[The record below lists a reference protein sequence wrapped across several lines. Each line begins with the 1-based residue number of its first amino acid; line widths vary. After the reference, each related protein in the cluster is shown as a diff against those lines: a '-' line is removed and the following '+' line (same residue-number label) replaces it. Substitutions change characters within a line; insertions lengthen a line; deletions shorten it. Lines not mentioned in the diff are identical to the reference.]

1 MSQEVIQVS
10 TKVLKAHPRN
20 NEFFDDIQGKEYEQ
34 FKQSISQDG
43 ILSPILVSPDM
54 TVISG
59 HQRLKACKELGI
71 DLVPIM
77 IRDDLTDENEKL
89 KLLLAANFGRTKNDD
104 AKQRKIATEYV
115 ALCGY
120 KHGEMGRGRKTCAGR
135 TSNLTQDEIA
145 EQLGVSTRS
154 LQEMLSIER
163 KLTPEVKEM
172 LDAGIFTKKTAN
184 NILTKLT
191 SQEQS
196 ELIAALPENVKF
208 TQEQVNTYVEKIKS
222 QENQIAGYEAK
233 MKRVDELKAK
243 IQGLEK
249 ELANRPVET
258 VEVKPADYDKIIH
271 DNSEMIKDNTRLT
284 KQYGEKCAELVKL
297 KEQLKTIVESQA
309 KNKHQA
315 KVIDDSIF
323 FCERIDRFIKEVGG
337 YAYLGDYINDLP
349 EKERTAYLKAVNIVE
364 AWAQNIK
371 GSIYDNNPV

>member
-1 MSQEVIQVS
+1 MSKEIIQVS
-10 TKVLKAHPRN
+10 TNVLKIHPRN
-20 NEFFDDIQGKEYEQ
+20 AEFFDDIQGKEYEQ

-115 ALCGY
+115 ALCGNS
-120 KHGEMGRGRKTCAGR
+120 HGGNRK
-135 TSNLTQDEIA
+135 SNGDNRHLISQDEIA
-145 EQLGVSTRS
+145 EQLGVSPRTLR
-154 LQEMLSIER
+154 EMLAIES
-163 KLTPEVKEM
+163 KLTPEIKE
-172 LDAGIFTKKTAN
+172 LLGTGVFTKTTASK
-184 NILTKLT
+184 ILTKL
-191 SQEQS
+191 SPDEQK
-196 ELIAALPENVKF
+196 ELAKSLPVDTAL

-243 IQGLEK
+243 IQGLEE

-258 VEVKPADYDKIIH
+258 VEVKPADYDK
-271 DNSEMIKDNTRLT
+271 
-284 KQYGEKCAELVKL
+284 LVKNNSDMERENARLSREYSERCKELFNL
-297 KEQLKTIVESQA
+297 KEQLRLMEAKTIQKQSA
-309 KNKHQA
+309 DKL
-315 KVIDDSIF
+315 IDDSIF
-323 FCERIDRFIKEVGG
+323 FCAKINSFIKDVGG
-337 YAYLGDYINDLP
+337 LAYLADKINDLP
-349 EKERTAYLKAVNIVE
+349 QTERTAYFKAVNIVE
-364 AWAQNIK
+364 AWVQNVK
-371 GSIYDNNPV
+371 DSITDNINQ